1 MHGLALCL
9 RLFACCWNCVF
20 DLPIT
25 NMKNRWLLTRA
36 VCLVVSS
43 TLPQLKPASGEATA
57 DARPYWIGLSVPDA
71 EASAIWYREKLHFTI
86 KKRLVLPEHL
96 RIVFLELNG
105 YTIEL
110 VESRTATSFETVRK
124 RIPEIR
130 GRDNLHGFFKCG
142 FLVSNVDA
150 LAADVKSAGVKLVSG
165 PSDDRAFGVRQF
177 LVEDNAGN
185 VLQFFSTL
193 H

>member
-1 MHGLALCL
+1 MGAG
-9 RLFACCWNCVF
+9 RN
-20 DLPIT
+20 LPIT
-25 NMKNRWLLTRA
+25 NMKNRWLLTLA
-36 VCLVVSS
+36 ACFAVSS
-43 TLPQLKPASGEATA
+43 ALPQLKPAIREATA

-71 EASAIWYREKLHFTI
+71 EASAIWYQEKLHFTI
-86 KKRLVLPEHL
+86 KKRLVLPEHQL

-110 VESRTATSFETVRK
+110 VESRTGTSFDAVRK
-124 RIPEIR
+124 RIPEIKD
-130 GRDNLHGFFKCG
+130 RDNLHGFFKCG

-150 LAADVKSAGVKLVSG
+150 LAAELRGAGVKLVSK